1 MNGRRNG
8 RIYEC
13 VTVDLNTQRDF
24 CDREGA
30 LPVANLGEFIPAL
43 RRVIAWAKRNYA
55 PVISSLHSHRPLEFP
70 ERDRPVHCVDGSNGQ
85 RKIPFTVFPL
95 STRIEFDNMLSVPL
109 DLFRRYQQV
118 MFRMR
123 ADDLLGN
130 PKADR
135 FLTQLPTEEYV
146 IFGNAIECSIKAL
159 ALGLL
164 ARHKKVTVVV
174 DACGYWNKAAAD
186 LALRQM
192 EAKGARLI
200 TVDELSTRKLS
211 RRRRYRAASAPGA
224 SPSGNGRGNGR
235 WRRKPGPNGRARGP
249 APNSRLTRKRSQPS
263 EPARRD
269 HRQHPNA

>member
-8 RIYEC
+8 RVYEC

-24 CDREGA
+24 CEGEGA
-30 LPVANLGEFIPAL
+30 LPVTNLGEFIPAL

-55 PVISSLHSHRPLEFP
+55 PVISSLHSHRPRELP
-70 ERDRPVHCVDGSNGQ
+70 EPDRPVHCVDGSNGQ
-85 RKIPFTVFPL
+85 RKVPFTVFPL
-95 STRIEFDNMLSVPL
+95 STRVEFDNTLSVPL

-135 FLTQLPTEEYV
+135 FLTQLPTEEFV

-164 ARHKKVTVVV
+164 ARHKNVTVVI
-174 DACGYWNKAAAD
+174 DACGYWSKGAAD

-192 EAKGARLI
+192 AAKGARLI
-200 TVDELSTRKLS
+200 TVDELSARRLS
-211 RRRRYRAASAPGA
+211 RRRRYRTVAAQRT
-224 SPSGNGRGNGR
+224 SPNGNGRGNGGLR
-235 WRRKPGPNGRARGP
+235 GRSSPNWRARGR
-249 APNSRLTRKRSQPS
+249 APSSRLTRRTNRPGG
-263 EPARRD
+263 PTRRD
-269 HRQHPNA
+269 RPQQPNV

>member
-1 MNGRRNG
+1 MNGRGNG
-8 RIYEC
+8 RVYEC

-24 CDREGA
+24 CEGAGA
-30 LPVANLGEFIPAL
+30 LPVTNLGEFIPAL

-55 PVISSLHSHRPLEFP
+55 PVISSLHSHRPLELP
-70 ERDRPVHCVDGSNGQ
+70 EPDRPVHCVDGSNGQ

-109 DLFRRYQQV
+109 DLFRHYQQV

-135 FLTQLPTEEYV
+135 FLTQLPTDEFI

-174 DACGYWNKAAAD
+174 DACGYWSKGAAD

-192 EAKGARLI
+192 AAKGARLI
-200 TVDELSTRKLS
+200 TVDELSARKLS
-211 RRRRYRAASAPGA
+211 RRRRYRTATVRRT
-224 SPSGNGRGNGR
+224 SPNGNGRGNSGL
-235 WRRKPGPNGRARGP
+235 RKVSGPNGRARGHRP
-249 APNSRLTRKRSQPS
+249 TSRLSREGPRANA
-263 EPARRD
+263 PARRP
-269 HRQHPNA
+269 HPQEPDP

>member
-1 MNGRRNG
+1 MNGRWNG
-8 RIYEC
+8 RVYEC

-24 CDREGA
+24 CEGEGA
-30 LPVANLGEFIPAL
+30 LPVTNLGEFIPAL

-55 PVISSLHSHRPLEFP
+55 PVISSLHSHRPREHP
-70 ERDRPVHCVDGSNGQ
+70 EPDRPAHCVDGSSGQ
-85 RKIPFTVFPL
+85 RKVPFTVFAL
-95 STRIEFDNMLSVPL
+95 STRIEFDNTLSVPL

-118 MFRMR
+118 IFRMR

-135 FLTQLPTEEYV
+135 FLTQLPTDEFV

-174 DACGYWNKAAAD
+174 DACGYWSKAAAD

-192 EAKGARLI
+192 AAKGARLI
-200 TVDELSTRKLS
+200 TVDELSARKLC
-211 RRRRYRAASAPGA
+211 RRRRYRTVTARRT
-224 SPSGNGRGNGR
+224 SPKGNGRGNGGL
-235 WRRKPGPNGRARGP
+235 RKEPGPNGRGRGHKP
-249 APNSRLTRKRSQPS
+249 TSRLTGEGPRPS
-263 EPARRD
+263 ERARRP
-269 HRQHPNA
+269 RPEEPNP